1 MSSIALRQHTFDV
14 GPFTFAHN
22 FLVLYDGEGNVVA
35 ELHGLATDPV
45 TGAIRPIGRSSDY
58 LRAFEFPGKRY
69 WNEGQSEK
77 TLWEGPDGAMERWQ
91 AAKDAYNQINSRNL
105 TYNPWGSD
113 SQGELHDWVGWDR
126 WPKEQIS
133 SGYARFSAA
142 NWDAQAADYLRTL
155 GMTCRP
161 EQPSAEGKVLCSIEL
176 PVWVECTSMNI
187 YFPGVL
193 RFLKS

>member
-113 SQGELHDWVGWDR
+113 LNGPRD
-126 WPKEQIS
+126 
-133 SGYARFSAA
+133 
-142 NWDAQAADYLRTL
+142 WDAPVPPVIAGNSNSANRAFVDAMGLRA
-155 GMTCRP
+155 
-161 EQPSAEGKVLCSIEL
+161 PSMPTMAPGTETQLL
-176 PVWVECTSMNI
+176 PQNLI
-187 YFPGVL
+187 DQIRQNNGIPPLPKGGLF
-193 RFLKS
+193 